1 MSTKTFAFI
10 LATLGVLIFAVG
22 AATASNF
29 KTVGDRVSWFLAAS
43 AALLVVIRLL
53 FVLFSYGLPSSRKSS

>member
-1 MSTKTFAFI
+1 MSTKRFAFL
-10 LATLGVLIFAVG
+10 LAALGVLIFAG
-22 AATASNF
+22 CAATGSNF

-43 AALLVVIRLL
+43 AGLLVVIRIM